1 MKYKVKIYHTKT
13 GENELLED
21 LCRVAK
27 KLRKNQVSVTE
38 YKKHGKFS
46 ETTIKDMFGSWNRA
60 IKKAGL
66 KPHLQNIPTETL
78 LKNIEN
84 IWKTL
89 QRQPVRTDLVKPL
102 SEFGSYVYFTR
113 FGSWCK
119 ALLAFGQYIKNRKKF
134 LKEFN
139 DNQKTENH
147 KTLKQ
152 PKRKRKTLRNVSY
165 KLRFKVLERDRHKCR
180 SCGSSPASDGD
191 VKLEIDHII
200 PWSKG
205 GESVLDNLQ
214 TLCRACNIGKGN
226 R

>member
-1 MKYKVKIYHTKT
+1 MKYKVKIYHIKT

-21 LCRVAK
+21 LRRVAK

-38 YKKHGKFS
+38 YKKHGKFA
-46 ETTIKDMFGSWNRA
+46 ETTIKDTFGSWNEA

-66 KPHLQNIPTETL
+66 KPRLQNIPAEIL

-84 IWKTL
+84 IWKAL
-89 QRQPVRTDLVKPL
+89 KRQPVRTDLVKPL

-113 FGSWCK
+113 FGSWCN
-119 ALLAFGQYIKNRKKF
+119 ALLAFGQYVKNRKKF

-139 DNQKTENH
+139 EKQKTENN
-147 KTLKQ
+147 KTRKR

-165 KLRFKVLERDRHKCR
+165 KLRFQVLDRDRHKCR
-180 SCGSSPASDGD
+180 SCGSSPADDGN

-205 GESVLDNLQ
+205 GESVLNNLQ